1 MNRQSISYRMVDKQ
15 ISQNMREN
23 QFKSI
28 KNQVQDII
36 DLIVARENPKANIKI
51 AEINQLLE
59 ELVDFST
66 NDEELIEISKFQ
78 LLLSQL
84 ETRIQ
89 NQ

>member
-1 MNRQSISYRMVDKQ
+1 MNRRSISYRMVDKQ

-23 QFKSI
+23 QFESI
-28 KNQVQDII
+28 KNHVQDII

>member
-23 QFKSI
+23 QFESI
-28 KNQVQDII
+28 KNHVQDII

>member
-1 MNRQSISYRMVDKQ
+1 MNRQSITYRMVDKQ

-23 QFKSI
+23 QFESI

-36 DLIVARENPKANIKI
+36 DLIVARENLKANIKI
-51 AEINQLLE
+51 AEVNQLLE

-84 ETRIQ
+84 KTRIQ

>member
-23 QFKSI
+23 QFESI
-28 KNQVQDII
+28 KNHVQDII

-84 ETRIQ
+84 KTRIQ

>member
-1 MNRQSISYRMVDKQ
+1 
-15 ISQNMREN
+15 MREN
-23 QFKSI
+23 QFESI
-28 KNQVQDII
+28 KNHVQDII

-51 AEINQLLE
+51 AEVNQLLE